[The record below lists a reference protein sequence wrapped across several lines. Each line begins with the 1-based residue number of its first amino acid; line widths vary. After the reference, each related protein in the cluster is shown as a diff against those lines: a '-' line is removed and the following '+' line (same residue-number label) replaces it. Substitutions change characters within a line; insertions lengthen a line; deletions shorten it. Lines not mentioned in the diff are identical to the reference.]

1 MSLIEKMRNSTEST
15 STRFL
20 IILVGVIFAFAGGR
34 SARGQGCA
42 GGMAATVNGETI
54 ALADFEQEV
63 RRDYQRAG
71 SGLADEKKAEIAGL
85 TLDRMVQKALVIQ
98 EAKRLGLAVSS
109 DEIARE
115 IKKEELFQ
123 KEGKFDE
130 KSYLE
135 GLDKIGLSRADFEK
149 DTHDRLLILKM
160 QDLVARGAV
169 VTNTEVRRAWELE
182 ATKVDLTY
190 VRLPPTN
197 FYDDVVVSDA
207 DRDAFVS
214 ANGPKLEERYKAD
227 YERSYNLPKRYHLHT
242 ILLRTDLP
250 GADKEEVK
258 ARAEA
263 IAAQAKAP
271 GADFAALALR
281 WSEDLS
287 VKKRGDLGVIAAD
300 SVDPVRA
307 KAADES
313 GAGTVTGAVE
323 TGLGF
328 EILRV
333 ESIEAARV
341 IPVEEAKPGIAVQMI
356 KDERVDAVVSEFAA
370 RLVSAWSAAGE
381 VPRELTEGK
390 ALAVDTTG
398 SFSLADE
405 EVPRLGDGPAVAELL
420 TAVKLAKA
428 GQVLTVPVSVKGIP
442 YVIQVSSREEPNE
455 AEFETQSAGVRARLE
470 MFKKSAFVRAWIDQ
484 LVKDATVERYVA
496 RAASS

>member
-20 IILVGVIFAFAGGR
+20 IVLVGVIFAFAGGR

-42 GGMAATVNGETI
+42 GGMAATVNGEAI
-54 ALADFEQEV
+54 ALADYEQEV
-63 RRDYQRAG
+63 RRDFQRAG
-71 SGLADEKKAEIAGL
+71 SGLDDDKKSEIAGL
-85 TLDRMVQKALVIQ
+85 TLDRMVQKALVLQ
-98 EAKRLGLAVSS
+98 EAERLGLAVSS

-130 KSYLE
+130 KAYVD
-135 GLDKIGLSRADFEK
+135 GLAKIGLSRTAFEG
-149 DTHDRLLILKM
+149 DTRERLLILKM
-160 QDLVARGAV
+160 QDLVARAAV
-169 VTNTEVRRAWELE
+169 VTNAEVRRAWELE
-182 ATKVDLTY
+182 ATRVDLTY
-190 VRLPPTN
+190 VRLPPSN

-207 DRDAFVS
+207 DRDAFVA
-214 ANGPKLEERYKAD
+214 ANGLKVEERYKAD

-250 GADKEEVK
+250 GADKAEVS

-263 IAAQAKAP
+263 IALQAKQP
-271 GADFAALALR
+271 GADFSALVLR

-287 VKKRGDLGVIAAD
+287 VKARGDLGLMAAD

-307 KAADES
+307 KAADEA
-313 GAGTVTGAVE
+313 GAGAVTGVVE

-333 ESIEAARV
+333 EAIEAARV
-341 IPVEEAKPGIAVQMI
+341 IPLEEARPGIAVQMI
-356 KDERVDAVVSEFAA
+356 KDERVDTVVSEYAA
-370 RLVSAWSAAGE
+370 RLVSAWTTNGD
-381 VPRELTEGK
+381 VPRDLTDGK

-398 SFSLADE
+398 PFSLGDE
-405 EVPRLGDGPAVAELL
+405 EVPRLGDGPAVAELIA
-420 TAVKLAKA
+420 AVKSAKA
-428 GQVLTVPVSVKGIP
+428 GQVLAVPITVKGMP
-442 YVIQVSSREEPNE
+442 YVVQVSSREEPND
-455 AEFETQSAGVRARLE
+455 AAFELQSMGVRARLE

-484 LVKDATVERYVA
+484 LVKEATVERYVG